1 MADRYQIG
9 KPSRG
14 FHTLVSE
21 VSVLQFDRLVEEV
34 KNRRKSGASEKEILS
49 EIERSFAGFDELTR
63 KKIYQLS
70 LDLVPKDDFSSD
82 HLLGREDLN
91 AATCELQVAN
101 LDSRLQPG
109 SVVYFERKRWVI
121 TKLTGESLTLKAF

>member
-1 MADRYQIG
+1 MSDRYEIG

-21 VSVLQFDRLVEEV
+21 VSVLQFDRLIEEI
-34 KNRRKSGASEKEILS
+34 KKQRKAGASEKEILS

-70 LDLVPKDDFSSD
+70 LDLVPRDDFSSRD
-82 HLLGREDLN
+82 ILDRKDLGG
-91 AATCELQVAN
+91 ATCILRIAE
-101 LDSRLQPG
+101 LDSRIQPG
-109 SVVYFERKRWVI
+109 SVVYFEGKRWV
-121 TKLTGESLTLKAF
+121 LTQLKEGSLTLKAF